1 MESNY
6 GLYLTAKDLAKVF
19 PRIGIT
25 RLNNIM
31 CRSEL
36 SAFWGKGC
44 PFSILFNEES
54 HNLIVEI
61 NELYKRRVRKKYYKK
76 VMKLD

>member
-6 GLYLTAKDLAKVF
+6 GLYLTAKDLAKEF

-25 RLNNIM
+25 RLYNIM

-36 SAFWGKGC
+36 SAYWGKGC

-54 HNLIVEI
+54 HNLIIEI
-61 NELYKRRVRKKYYKK
+61 NDLYKRRSRKKYYKK
-76 VMKLD
+76 VNFS